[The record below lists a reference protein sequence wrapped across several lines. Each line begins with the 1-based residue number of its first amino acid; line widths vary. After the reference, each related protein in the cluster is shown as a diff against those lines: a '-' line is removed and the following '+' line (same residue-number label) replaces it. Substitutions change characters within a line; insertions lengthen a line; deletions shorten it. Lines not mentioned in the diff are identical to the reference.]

1 MRLFVLGFA
10 VGLVTSRVISYR
22 IGTNWGVFIDRTGV
36 GEANWTPPKPRADA
50 MSAALA
56 RNWWAVALRLRDRRE
71 APLPAAGFAT
81 T

>member
-1 MRLFVLGFA
+1 
-10 VGLVTSRVISYR
+10 
-22 IGTNWGVFIDRTGV
+22 
-36 GEANWTPPKPRADA
+36 

-71 APLPAAGFAT
+71 APHPAAGFAT

>member
-1 MRLFVLGFA
+1 
-10 VGLVTSRVISYR
+10 
-22 IGTNWGVFIDRTGV
+22 
-36 GEANWTPPKPRADA
+36 